1 MQFVVNLPSL
11 AESLQQ
17 ANVQT
22 YASIVPAIAT
32 DATTAVPPSA
42 DVNSV
47 VAASVVIT
55 VAAAT
60 KTHRQTIIV
69 SLLIGLSRPKSRC
82 FEVNHSHT
90 VHKA

>member
-55 VAAAT
+55 ADAAT
-60 KTHRQTIIV
+60 KTHRQTIV
-69 SLLIGLSRPKSRC
+69 SLLNGLSRPKSRC
-82 FEVNHSHT
+82 FEVNHT

>member
-82 FEVNHSHT
+82 FEVNHT